1 MKCGRY
7 AKARS
12 LVLNISEAMEDVET
26 KRHLGAQMRRY
37 RRGTY
42 LVEMLC
48 KDLYKDGPKKVKMTN
63 DWRGGELEGRRGFFL
78 LRGFLNKDVTR
89 RVKKNQKDQ
98 ARGMVLVISHDYMF
112 LSLWLYK

>member
-1 MKCGRY
+1 
-7 AKARS
+7 
-12 LVLNISEAMEDVET
+12 MEDIET
-26 KRHLGAQMRRY
+26 KRDLEAPMRRY
-37 RRGTY
+37 RRGPY
-42 LVEMLC
+42 LVERLC